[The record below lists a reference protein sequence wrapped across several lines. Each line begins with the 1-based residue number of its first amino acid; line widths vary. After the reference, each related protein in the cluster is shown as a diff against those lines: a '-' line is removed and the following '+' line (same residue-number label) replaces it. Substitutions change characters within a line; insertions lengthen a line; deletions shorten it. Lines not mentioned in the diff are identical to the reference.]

1 MKVKAEPELSP
12 FMAELIAAQAGTD
25 DDAIAAAIVAAS
37 MDDVPPLDGPTA
49 CDWSAREAAKE
60 KGVPFFDLTV
70 DDGPGPSRVKEE
82 DDGGAWTGGAGSS
95 GGVKEELEEDE
106 HPYTA
111 FRRRHGRH

>member
-25 DDAIAAAIVAAS
+25 DDAIAAAVEAAS
-37 MDDVPPLDGPTA
+37 MDDVPPLDGPSA
-49 CDWSAREAAKE
+49 CAWSARDTAKE

-82 DDGGAWTGGAGSS
+82 DDGGAWTGGAWSS
-95 GGVKEELEEDE
+95 GGVKEEVKEEED
-106 HPYTA
+106 PYYA
-111 FRRRHGRH
+111 FRRRYRGQ